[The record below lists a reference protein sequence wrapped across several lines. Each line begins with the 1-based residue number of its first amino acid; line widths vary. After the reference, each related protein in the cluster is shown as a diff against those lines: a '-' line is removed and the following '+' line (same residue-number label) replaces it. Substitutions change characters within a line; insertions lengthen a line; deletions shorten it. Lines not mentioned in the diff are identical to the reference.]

1 MENISESSKT
11 FSTTIL
17 PGEISYS
24 IVISEILKVLFNMMV
39 NEKKKDTDIQSSASI
54 TVDEEIAKK
63 YERLL

>member
-1 MENISESSKT
+1 
-11 FSTTIL
+11 
-17 PGEISYS
+17 
-24 IVISEILKVLFNMMV
+24 MMV